1 MINKDTFK
9 VRVFQYGED
18 WPNEGEY
25 FFHKYDGELYKF
37 EKVENTIFT
46 DYPCGNY
53 VFGTVRLIDIFET
66 EFETAQQYV
75 KDETPIEFV
84 EFKNGK

>member
-1 MINKDTFK
+1 MVKIGRMK
-9 VRVFQYGED
+9 
-18 WPNEGEY
+18 
-25 FFHKYDGELYKF
+25 
-37 EKVENTIFT
+37 ENTFFT
-46 DYPCGNY
+46 NTMVNYTNLKKLKIRFSRITLGNY

-66 EFETAQQYV
+66 EFVTAQQYV